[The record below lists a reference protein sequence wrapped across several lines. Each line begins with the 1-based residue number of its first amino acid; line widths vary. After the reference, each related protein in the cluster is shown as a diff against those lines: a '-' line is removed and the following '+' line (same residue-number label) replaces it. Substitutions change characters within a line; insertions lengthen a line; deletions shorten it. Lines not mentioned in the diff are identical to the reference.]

1 MDTPQSTIALSPR
14 FIASYYKIISYVS
27 YARAFLAVLGVFL
40 GAGVVVSYTQILPPE
55 TAYKWSG
62 GAGTSAWADAANWAG
77 GEVPPEEAELL
88 FGNLPSGA
96 AGEAKLVENVLENR
110 RLRSLWFETG
120 FDYTI
125 SGDPLWLG
133 DTLED
138 GGQGSSAGDGAL
150 ITVLNRADRH
160 SEITFNNAVNVT
172 TLNPA
177 HAFVIYNESLGGLRF
192 NGGFNTGGHTIRVEG
207 QGGVRFA
214 GAISGASAA
223 DGGVAGELRVAM
235 SGGHAV
241 FAADNSAWGG
251 TIHVDSGMAVV
262 TANGALGS
270 TALATTVADGAT
282 LAFRQA
288 NLGNGPQLNYTSA
301 KMIHLTGAGAWRW
314 GLGHV
319 GALYS
324 DGGRNRFAGNIVL
337 MGDAAVGAR
346 MDLLRLTGTVTGNAS
361 LTKVGGGVVS
371 LANSGNAYTGATI
384 IREGGLW
391 IENEAAFPGGF
402 GNTNTGTNIVLDGG
416 VLVLPTSTGD
426 WKKQFARQLGTGPG
440 QIQWTGSGGF
450 SAMGNAWAYVELA
463 NEAGVAEGK
472 LTWGQGGFVP
482 LGSALL
488 FGSEYSG
495 GLIHLRNAI
504 DLAGGMREINVQH
517 NTTAGILGEYRH
529 GGISNGG
536 LLKTGAG
543 ILHLRGDI
551 RYTGPTVIRDGAL
564 SLDGMST
571 TNVQLDG
578 GTFLLQGLNTAGDVV
593 AHLGAGAGQVQ
604 WLAGRDGGLA
614 ADGGVLQ
621 TLRFNGSQDEIT
633 WGQQYFVGE
642 GSTLILGHRSSS
654 VATLVLD
661 TALNLAG
668 AERTIRVI
676 DSLIMDA
683 EAKKLRAELKF
694 TQALRNGSLRIVGD
708 GRADM
713 AVAND
718 ELKGSVTVEA
728 AELRLNEDGSLSGLS
743 ALRAARGGIVTL
755 DNAGTHDAATGGANL
770 SDRVRDTATV
780 TLDAGTLRFWGSD
793 VADTVSSETFGA
805 VTLTGG
811 DNTIDVVNRSSGA
824 SGSATLN
831 LASLTRSD
839 ETATL
844 RFTNSAGIGSYTAT
858 GPGPRLRFTTA
869 PALSGG
875 ILPWAIVSDGSYS
888 GTHWATVTGDG
899 FLVAYSDY
907 KTTAPSTWTA
917 TDNASVN
924 QYRYGIGQLKVNS
937 LRFGSWTTLNF
948 QFPNASTVLN
958 IISGGLL
965 AVDGGYLH
973 LGRVTTSADVLHIH
987 TQSPSINSQ
996 LDISSEI
1003 FGSAKL
1009 VKSGKGRLLLWGDQA
1024 NTYTGTTYVNG
1035 GLLALNKAAGA
1046 NAIEGDIVVGDFDG
1060 KDTLLI
1066 AGSDQIADT
1075 AKVTLRGVYPT
1086 QPMNFGGFHE
1096 GVLQM
1101 NNGGVL
1107 AGVRESFDTL
1117 HIHGLGVL
1125 NFAGGEVARANYL
1138 YLNHLTF
1145 ADAASRLIIRNY
1157 IEHADFLLIRRAFA
1171 GGVALGQIV
1180 FGDYGATRLVP
1191 FDKDYMRISPFP
1203 EPESYGAILGLLGLA
1218 LWALRKQGVVTR
1230 RIWRLSGAY

>member
-1 MDTPQSTIALSPR
+1 VLSL
-14 FIASYYKIISYVS
+14 F
-27 YARAFLAVLGVFL
+27 LGV
-40 GAGVVVSYTQILPPE
+40 GVDISTAQILPPS
-55 TAYKWSG
+55 TAYEWSG
-62 GAGTSAWADAANWAG
+62 VAGTSAWADAANWAG
-77 GEVPPEEAELL
+77 GAVPPTESDVL

-96 AGEAKLVENVLENR
+96 AGEAKLVENALTNR
-110 RLRSLWFETG
+110 KLSSLWFESG
-120 FDYTI
+120 FDYTLGGESLWI
-125 SGDPLWLG
+125 GDSLADEG
-133 DTLED
+133 R
-138 GGQGSSAGDGAL
+138 L
-150 ITVLNRADRH
+150 ITVLNRINRH

-172 TLNPA
+172 TLNPERV
-177 HAFVIYNESLGGLRF
+177 FVIYNESLAGLRF
-192 NGGFNTGGHTIRVEG
+192 NGGFNTGGHTIWVG
-207 QGGVRFA
+207 GTGGVRFA
-214 GAISGASAA
+214 GAISGASEA
-223 DGGVAGELRVAM
+223 DGGVAGELRVSM

-251 TIHVDSGMAVV
+251 TVHVDSGMAVV
-262 TANGALGS
+262 TANGALGG

-288 NLGNGPQLNYTSA
+288 NLGDGPVLNYTS
-301 KMIHLTGAGAWRW
+301 KKTLQITGAGVWRW
-314 GLGHV
+314 GLGNV

-324 DGGRNRFAGNIVL
+324 DGGRNFFWGDIVL
-337 MGDAAVGAR
+337 MGDAAIGAR
-346 MDLLRLTGTVTGNAS
+346 MDYLRLLGTVTGNGS
-361 LTKVGGGVVS
+361 LTKVGQGLVS
-371 LANSGNAYTGATI
+371 LANAGNAYTGATI

-391 IENEAAFPGGF
+391 IENEAALPGGF
-402 GNTNTGTNIVLDGG
+402 GKTDTGTNIVLAGG
-416 VLVLPTSTGD
+416 VLVLPSSTAE
-426 WKKQFARQLGTGPG
+426 WEKQFVRQLGTGLG

-450 SAMGNAWAYVELA
+450 SAMGNTWAYIALSDE
-463 NEAGVAEGK
+463 NGVKEGK

-488 FGSEYSG
+488 FGSEYSA
-495 GLIHLRNAI
+495 GLVNLSNSI
-504 DLAGGMREINVQH
+504 DFAGGVREINVH
-517 NTTAGILGEYRH
+517 RNTTAGLLGAFRH
-529 GGISNGG
+529 GGFSNGG
-536 LLKTGAG
+536 LLKTGEG
-543 ILHLRGDI
+543 VLSIRGYI
-551 RYTGPTVIRDGAL
+551 SYTGPTVIREGAL
-564 SLDGMST
+564 SLDNMST
-571 TNVQLDG
+571 TNVRLDG
-578 GTFLLQGLNTAGDVV
+578 GTFLLQGTNTVGDVV

-604 WLAGRDGGLA
+604 WLTGRDGGLA
-614 ADGGVLQ
+614 ADGGILQ

-642 GSTLILGHRSSS
+642 GSTLIFGHRSSS
-654 VATLVLD
+654 EATLVLD

-668 AERTIRVI
+668 GERTIRVI
-676 DSLIMDA
+676 DSLVMDA

-694 TQALRNGSLRIVGD
+694 TQALRNGSLRLVGD
-708 GRADM
+708 GRADI

-718 ELKGSVTVEA
+718 ELKGSVTVED

-743 ALRAARGGIVTL
+743 ALRAVRGGIVTL
-755 DNAGTHDAATGGANL
+755 DNAGTHDAATGGKAL
-770 SDRVRDTATV
+770 TDRVRDAATV

-793 VADTVSSETFGA
+793 AADAVSSETIGA
-805 VTLTGG
+805 VVLAGG

-844 RFTNSAGIGSYTAT
+844 RFTNSAGIGTYTSAA
-858 GPGPRLRFTTA
+858 PGPRLRFGTA
-869 PALSGG
+869 PTLSGG

-888 GTHWATVTGDG
+888 GTHWATVTTDKH
-899 FLVAYSDY
+899 LVAYSDY
-907 KTTAPSTWTA
+907 QTDRPKYWKA

-924 QYRYGIGQLKVNS
+924 QYYPGIGKLKVNS
-937 LRFGSWTTLNF
+937 LRFQNGATLNF
-948 QFPNASTVLN
+948 QFPNASTELD

-965 AVDGGYLH
+965 SASDGYLH

-987 TQSPSINSQ
+987 VASPAINSQ
-996 LDISSEI
+996 FDVSSEI

-1009 VKSGKGRLLLWGDQA
+1009 VKSGNGKLLLWGEQA

-1035 GLLALNKAAGA
+1035 GILALNKGAGA

-1060 KDTLLI
+1060 VDMLLI

-1101 NNGGVL
+1101 NSGGVL
-1107 AGVRESFDTL
+1107 AGVREVFDTL
-1117 HIHGLGVL
+1117 HVDGLGVL
-1125 NFAGGEVARANYL
+1125 NFAGGEVTRANYL

-1145 ADAASRLIIRNY
+1145 ADADSRLVIRSY

-1180 FGDYGATRLVP
+1180 FGDYGAARLVP
-1191 FDKDYMRISPFP
+1191 FDENYMRITPFP
-1203 EPESYGAILGLLGLA
+1203 EPAFYGAIFGVL
-1218 LWALRKQGVVTR
+1218 GVVLWGARHR
-1230 RIWRLSGAY
+1230 RCTEMAETTGLFIS